1 MLEVE
6 VKARIDN
13 IEEIK
18 NKLTK
23 INAKKDKIEY
33 QEDIYFNSPI
43 VDFAKTDE
51 ALRIRKTITN
61 NKEKIF
67 ITYKGP
73 KLDKKSKTRREIE
86 TEIKNQE
93 EFQEIFENLQFKT
106 VRKVKKNRQY
116 YTIENYT
123 ISIDEVEGL
132 EPYMEIETILNDN
145 NNYDNELNK
154 IYEIFETLGIT
165 NNFETTS
172 YLELLENK
180 D

>member
-73 KLDKKSKTRREIE
+73 KLDQKSKTRREIE